1 MALRRGFPAV
11 GTDLRPGV
19 EADERSLARIRWGL
33 VAVWAALG
41 VACISFW
48 VVVAIIAMRLP

>member
-1 MALRRGFPAV
+1 MR
-11 GTDLRPGV
+11 TGV
-19 EADERSLARIRWGL
+19 EADERPLARIRWGL